1 MMMKKS
7 FLLFAFAFLAM
18 PLLAFAQSCNN
29 PPPEQFVKQRVD
41 DLLAAVRTDP
51 AIQDGNSGKISSLVQ
66 DKVLPYF
73 DFERMTKL
81 ALGRDWRKATPEQQQ
96 QLTAEFRNLLVRT
109 YSNAL
114 SSYKDQKIR
123 YKPDNAKP
131 GDTDAL
137 VRTEVVQPGATPI
150 QLDYSVEAVPNCGGW
165 KVYDVV
171 VAGVSLVTNYRDT
184 FAQQVRAGGIDALIQ
199 SLAAK
204 NKALAEGKKAE

>member
-1 MMMKKS
+1 MKKT
-7 FLLFAFAFLAM
+7 FALFALALLALPLFAFA
-18 PLLAFAQSCNN
+18 QGCNNN
-29 PPPEQFVKQRVD
+29 PPPGDFVKQRVE
-41 DLLAAVRTDP
+41 DLLAVVRSD
-51 AIQDGNSGKISSLVQ
+51 AEIKAGNSGKISAVVQ

-81 ALGRDWRKATPEQQQ
+81 ALGRDWKKATPDQQR
-96 QLTAEFRNLLVRT
+96 QLTSEFRDLLVRT

-123 YKPDNAKP
+123 YKPDNTKP
-131 GDTDAL
+131 GDSEAL

-150 QLDYSVEAVPNCGGW
+150 QLDYSLEAAPNCGGW

-184 FAQQVRAGGIDALIQ
+184 FAQEVRAGGIPGLIA
-199 SLAAK
+199 SLSAK
-204 NKALAEGKKAE
+204 NKALAAGKKAE